1 MTLADDRLIR
11 QTLRQGA
18 RRESDH
24 FVVCRLASPLG
35 KTQFCFKSPK
45 RLGNAVRRNRIRRLM
60 REFIRTHKPLWPD
73 SAAVV
78 LIPKPGTLEMDFQQV
93 SAELQGLFGIG

>member
-1 MTLADDRLIR
+1 MS
-11 QTLRQGA
+11 QGA

-24 FVVCRLASPLG
+24 FIVYRHDSVLG
-35 KTQFCFKSPK
+35 KTQFCFKTPK

-73 SAAVV
+73 SSAVV
-78 LIPKPGTLEMDFQQV
+78 LLPKHGTFAAGV
-93 SAELQGLFGIG
+93 SRASTAVWP

>member
-11 QTLRQGA
+11 QTVRQGA

-24 FVVCRLASPLG
+24 FVVYRLASVLG
-35 KTQFCFKSPK
+35 RTQFCFRTPK
-45 RLGNAVRRNRIRRLM
+45 RLGNAVRRNRMKRLM

-73 SAAVV
+73 SSSVV
-78 LIPKPGTLEMDFQQV
+78 LVPKPGTFDMNIQQV
-93 SAELQGLFGIG
+93 SAELQRLFGNE